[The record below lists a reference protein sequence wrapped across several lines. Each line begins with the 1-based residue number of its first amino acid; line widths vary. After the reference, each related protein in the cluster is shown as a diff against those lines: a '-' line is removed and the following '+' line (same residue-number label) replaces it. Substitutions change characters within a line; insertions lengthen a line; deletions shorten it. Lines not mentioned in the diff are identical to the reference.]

1 MYICKSMLTWSMS
14 RKSCETSTTP
24 PPKRLIASASP
35 STASTSRWLVGSSR
49 SRMET
54 FFIAS
59 IANTIRDLRG
69 EAVQLTH
76 YYYYYYYNYY
86 YYYH

>member
-1 MYICKSMLTWSMS
+1 
-14 RKSCETSTTP
+14 
-24 PPKRLIASASP
+24 
-35 STASTSRWLVGSSR
+35 
-49 SRMET
+49 MET